1 MLCRIILTGMGLRK
15 LRNRVAVCAHVSPTC
30 RDVAPMS
37 AGASAAMRGR
47 GPRGHASMRRRVPL
61 TCRYMLACA
70 AMCVNV
76 PPCAAHGRAELTCA

>member
-47 GPRGHASMRRRVPL
+47 GPRG
-61 TCRYMLACA
+61 
-70 AMCVNV
+70 
-76 PPCAAHGRAELTCA
+76 RANILWGEGGTLRFYGGQIIYFIFL